1 MSIVYAVI
9 LDSGYDSTEIIQLF
23 YNESD
28 AKNYCTQLKE
38 ESNADYSVSEYDI
51 I

>member
-1 MSIVYAVI
+1 MNTIYAVI

-28 AKNYCTQLKE
+28 ANSYCEKLKE
-38 ESNADYSVSEYDI
+38 ESNADFSVTEYDI